1 MNETPSGN
9 RLQIGIFGRRNAGK
23 SSFINALTGQNIAI
37 VSDTPGTTTDP
48 VSKAVEIRGLGPV
61 LVYDT
66 AGLDDS
72 GELGEKRVA
81 RSREVLKK
89 VNFGVIITTY
99 STCGKLEEDI
109 INEFNASGKQ
119 FIVLFNKIDI
129 EAKDEEK
136 EKSFKERQINTF
148 SLSSTTGLNI
158 DETRQKIVELCSKI
172 TVENSTILGDLIGQG
187 KVVVLVVPIDL
198 GAPKGRLILPQ
209 VQVIRDILDND
220 AIAVTVKERELQYT
234 LKTLGQKPDL
244 IVCDSQVVLKVAGD
258 VAEGIKLT
266 TFSILF
272 SRLKGDLA
280 ELVRGVK
287 AVDNLKNGDKVLI
300 MEACTHHA
308 QADDIGRVKIPRWL
322 RQYTGKNL
330 EFETNAGP
338 YVSRDLSKYKLI
350 VACGGC
356 MINRQEMLS
365 RMKDSADLNIP
376 ITNYGVL
383 ISYVQGVAN
392 RVLAPF
398 PEVQG
403 IL

>member
-23 SSFINALTGQNIAI
+23 SSFINALTGQIIAI

-258 VAEGIKLT
+258 VDEGIKLT

-398 PEVQG
+398 AEVQG

>member
-23 SSFINALTGQNIAI
+23 SSFINAITGQNIAI

-61 LVYDT
+61 FIYDT

-99 STCGKLEEDI
+99 STCGKLEEEL
-109 INEFNASGKQ
+109 INEFIRLGKQ
-119 FIVLFNKIDI
+119 FIVLFNKIDV

-136 EKSFKERQINTF
+136 EKSLKERQINVF
-148 SLSSTTGLNI
+148 SLSSTIGQNI
-158 DETRQKIVELCSKI
+158 DEARQKIVELCAKI
-172 TVENSTILGDLIGQG
+172 IVENSTILGDLIGQG
-187 KVVVLVVPIDL
+187 KMVVLVVPIDL
-198 GAPKGRLILPQ
+198 GAPRGRLILPQ

-220 AIAVTVKERELQYT
+220 AIAITVKERELQYT
-234 LKTLGQKPDL
+234 LKTLWQKPDL
-244 IVCDSQVVLKVAGD
+244 IVCDSQVVLKVVGD

-287 AVDNLKNGDKVLI
+287 AVDNLKDGDKVLI
-300 MEACTHHA
+300 MEACTHHD

-322 RQYTGKNL
+322 RQYTGKKL
-330 EFETNAGP
+330 EFDTNAGP
-338 YVSRDLSKYKLI
+338 YVSLDLSKYNLI

-365 RMKDSADLNIP
+365 RMKDSAALNIP
-376 ITNYGVL
+376 MTNYGVL
-383 ISYVQGVAN
+383 ISYVQGVAK
-392 RVLAPF
+392 RALEPF

>member
-37 VSDTPGTTTDP
+37 VSDTPGTTTELF
-48 VSKAVEIRGLGPV
+48 SKAVEIRGLGPV

-398 PEVQG
+398 AEVQG